1 MAIKISEYTQ
11 ELTTFDTPETIK
23 QEVSMETSPSVWETK
38 WYSWTTLKNF
48 FSLKNVLLI
57 GNETDGTN
65 IKVNDADAIELE
77 NTSTLK
83 KGTYDFGADG
93 GISRICGVGYED
105 MWQAGIHHVFD
116 SNGLIR
122 ESNNCFDI
130 VPNGSF
136 DNTLRFKVG
145 SRWILDDG
153 TVYVCSDASTGAA
166 VWAIDPNTILYEFI
180 SQPDFASLVTANK
193 LIAGKWYYVS
203 SVLNHPI
210 MGNLDILCQASGAS
224 EIDTSNSIAL
234 GTGVPKV
241 SIQTSAASI
250 NSSGILYNGTLTLTN
265 TQITAIGV
273 SGNPMLTKGMQV
285 LIGTNNNIVSRIIT
299 PNIAFPNIFEVQLDN
314 VFDTITSEFGT
325 YNPATSTFTANP
337 SGGTGDVVGPASSV
351 DNNIATFDGT
361 TGKLIQDGGTTI
373 ADINTNAVDRVTVK
387 LSQSINKGQ
396 AVYISSANGT
406 NIIVSKADNTSEST
420 SSKTIGLLETSGAIN
435 AIVNVV
441 TSGLLDGLDTSTAT
455 IGDPVWLGTSG
466 NLIYGLASK
475 PFAPAHLVYIGV
487 VSRVHATVG
496 EILIKVQNGF
506 ELKEIHDVDV
516 LSVAPANKDVLQY
529 ESSSSLWKNK
539 ALTDTFTLTSYNGS
553 WTAPADSTT
562 YYLPLTGGIA
572 VPLTTITTFL
582 NTFTF
587 GIKIFGILVQNIGSV
602 VNGTGENVTIGIRN
616 NTDGVNSSLINI
628 QTNQA
633 SGVAKNF
640 EDYSLNVD
648 IPANKAIAVYITTPA
663 WVTNPTNVIIRITL
677 FIQKA

>member
-38 WYSWTTLKNF
+38 WYSWATLKASIKDF
-48 FSLKNVLLI
+48 IWLDVVTTVTVAS
-57 GNETDGTN
+57 TDDEIPTA
-65 IKVNDADAIELE
+65 KAVYDAIAGITPTIPTLDEVTTAGAE
-77 NTSTLK
+77 TTNRIIIGDVTTIYNQYQEAAINHNDNGNSTLLQF
-83 KGTYDFGADG
+83 T
-93 GISRICGVGYED
+93 
-105 MWQAGIHHVFD
+105 
-116 SNGLIR
+116 
-122 ESNNCFDI
+122 
-130 VPNGSF
+130 PPTGS
-136 DNTLRFKVG
+136 
-145 SRWILDDG
+145 
-153 TVYVCSDASTGAA
+153 
-166 VWAIDPNTILYEFI
+166 NTI
-180 SQPDFASLVTANK
+180 N
-193 LIAGKWYYVS
+193 
-203 SVLNHPI
+203 
-210 MGNLDILCQASGAS
+210 
-224 EIDTSNSIAL
+224 
-234 GTGVPKV
+234 
-241 SIQTSAASI
+241 IQDGS
-250 NSSGILYNGTLTLTN
+250 GTL
-265 TQITAIGV
+265 
-273 SGNPMLTKGMQV
+273 
-285 LIGTNNNIVSRIIT
+285 
-299 PNIAFPNIFEVQLDN
+299 AFLSDLPV
-314 VFDTITSEFGT
+314 
-325 YNPATSTFTANP
+325 
-337 SGGTGDVVGPASSV
+337 GGGDVVGPASAV

-406 NIIVSKADNTSEST
+406 NIIVSKADNTSEAT

-496 EILIKVQNGF
+496 EILVKVQNGF

-529 ESSSSLWKNK
+529 ESATSLWKNK

-587 GIKIFGILVQNIGSV
+587 GIKIFGILVQNIGSAV
-602 VNGTGENVTIGIRN
+602 SGTGENVTIGIRN

-648 IPANKAIAVYITTPA
+648 IPANKAIAMYITTPA
-663 WVTNPTNVIIRITL
+663 WVTNPTNVIIRIT
-677 FIQKA
+677 